1 MYIQRKPNSP
11 DCTMVNID
19 YINPFSS
26 TVDACGFGLCAFD
39 SVMLLVTILIFLQQH
54 QVFILKPMSLFTL
67 HAHKPHNWQSFQS
80 FLAKHF
86 QLCKFWQSTSSF
98 VLPVTRS
105 VQPSCKSKR

>member
-39 SVMLLVTILIFLQQH
+39 SVLLLVTILVFLQQH
-54 QVFILKPMSLFTL
+54 QIFILKPMSLFTL

-80 FLAKHF
+80 F
-86 QLCKFWQSTSSF
+86 
-98 VLPVTRS
+98 P
-105 VQPSCKSKR
+105 